1 MTFSN
6 PAGSAA
12 AAATTYVRA
21 LLDLLGRRDPVE
33 VLDELLPW
41 LAARIRGLDDSTL
54 RRPEVPGKW
63 SVIEV
68 IQHLADSD
76 VVFSYRLKM
85 ILTEDRPPLQGYD
98 QDRWA
103 AELHYRD
110 VPLALALD
118 QLRSMRSANLHVLRR
133 LSPSQLARAG
143 LHSERGPESA
153 GFLLRLMGGHDLVHR
168 RQIDRILSTVVAR
181 ADPET

>member
-6 PAGSAA
+6 PAGAA
-12 AAATTYVRA
+12 ASAATTYVRA
-21 LLDLLGRRDPVE
+21 LLDVLGPRDPIE

-41 LAARIRGLDDSTL
+41 MAARIRDLDDSAL
-54 RRPEVPGKW
+54 RCPEAPGKW

-76 VVFSYRLKM
+76 LVFSYRLKM
-85 ILTEDRPPLQGYD
+85 MLTEDRPLLGGYD

-103 AELHYRD
+103 GELRYRD
-110 VPLALALD
+110 VPLELALD
-118 QLRSMRSANLHVLRR
+118 QLRSMRTANLHILRP
-133 LSPSQLARAG
+133 LSPSQLERVG

-153 GFLLRLMGGHDLVHR
+153 GFLLQLMGGHDLVHR
-168 RQIDRILSTVVAR
+168 RQIDRILSSVAAR
-181 ADPET
+181 GSRKI

>member
-6 PAGSAA
+6 PAGAA
-12 AAATTYVRA
+12 AAAAPTYVRA
-21 LLDLLGRRDPVE
+21 LLDMLGRHDPMD
-33 VLDELLPW
+33 VLAELLPW
-41 LAARIRGLDDSTL
+41 LAERTRGLDDSAL
-54 RRPEVPGKW
+54 RRPEAPGKW

-85 ILTEDRPPLQGYD
+85 MLTEDRPPLLGYD

-103 AELHYRD
+103 GELRYLE
-110 VPLALALD
+110 VPLELALD
-118 QLRSMRSANLHVLRR
+118 QLRSMRAANLHVLGR
-133 LSPSQLARAG
+133 LSPLQLERVG

-153 GFLLRLMGGHDLVHR
+153 GFLLQLMGGHDLVHR
-168 RQIDRILSTVVAR
+168 RQIDRILSTVAAR
-181 ADPET
+181 R